1 MAKIV
6 ITQKIPDIAEQM
18 LKEAGYEVDVLSL
31 AGPPTPTELK
41 EKIKGATVLVAD
53 VNDKVDDELMAAGGE
68 DLKLIANF
76 AVGFNNIDL
85 EAAHKRGII
94 VTNTP
99 GSLTEA
105 VAEHSIALILA
116 VSKQIVPADQFV
128 RSGKFHYWQPMGFL
142 APHLWGKT
150 IGIVGLGQIGS
161 ALAAICFYGFK
172 MNVLYNDIHRNERFE
187 MDVKATYCELP
198 DLLKQADIVSL
209 NVPLL
214 PSTHHLISTDQLK
227 LMKKTSIII
236 NTSRGPVIDE
246 EALVKALQNKEIG
259 GAGLDVFENEPD
271 LQPGLDQLENVVLTP
286 HIASATIEARDDMAV
301 LVAKNVIAVL
311 SGKPPISQVQFK
323 PKE

>member
-1 MAKIV
+1 MPKIV
-6 ITQKIPDIAEQM
+6 ITQKIPDIAEKM
-18 LKEAGYEVDVLSL
+18 LSEAGYDVDILSHDS
-31 AGPPTPTELK
+31 PPTPEELRA
-41 EKIKGATVLVAD
+41 EVAGATALVTD
-53 VNDKVDDELMAAGGE
+53 VNDTVDDALMAAAG
-68 DLKLIANF
+68 DSLKLIANF

-99 GSLTEA
+99 GSLAEA

-116 VSKQIVPADQFV
+116 VSKQIVPADKFV
-128 RSGKFHYWQPMGFL
+128 RSGQFHYWQPMGFL
-142 APHLWGKT
+142 APHLWGRT

-161 ALAAICFYGFK
+161 FLASICFYGFK
-172 MNVLYNDIHRNERFE
+172 MNVLYNDLQRNERFE
-187 MDVKATYCELP
+187 MDVKAQYCELP
-198 DLLKQADIVSL
+198 ELLEQADIVSL

-227 LMKKTSIII
+227 KMKDTAILI

-246 EALVKALQNKEIG
+246 KALVEALQNKEIM

-271 LQPGLDQLENVVLTP
+271 LEPGLVELDNVVLTP
-286 HIASATIEARDDMAV
+286 HIASATIEARDDMAT

-311 SGKPPISQVQFK
+311 SGHPPISQVEFK
-323 PKE
+323 PKQ